1 MHTKKRKELYVLLL
15 IVVAY
20 VLAAVILVNYLA
32 TLYFNLVTE
41 FFGQQSSM
49 VITTEE
55 DANIDTEYYK
65 LDYTSVEELEADER
79 AYAEQVQAEG
89 VILLQNNNLPLQP
102 ATATFLGLYSR
113 DDKLS
118 AGVAVSTNAP
128 TMREQFEG
136 AGFSVNTAMIDYYN
150 SIEAEVSP
158 SQFSAAAR
166 DSVAEYNDLAVVVL
180 FSGGAESVDI
190 SVEDLRF
197 DETEQE
203 LVRYASENFEDV
215 VVLVNSSNTV
225 ELGFFEQFANL
236 SVLYINF
243 SGDAGMGVIPQLIAG
258 EITPSGKTADTF
270 AYDVESPIAMRN
282 YQVTAEDQG
291 LIVGGQRVGNYV
303 NYVEG
308 IYVGYRY
315 FETRYEDVV
324 LGQGNAGDFDYA
336 AEVQYPFGYG
346 LSYTDFDYSG
356 FSVQEN
362 ADSFTLSVTVT
373 NTGDSYA
380 GKEAVGF
387 YMQSPYTEYDIANG
401 VEKSAVELVEFAKTQ
416 ELAPGASEELSVEV
430 PKQSL
435 RAYDANNAKAYIVDD
450 GTYFF
455 TAAENAHAAVNNIL
469 QAKSEDG
476 GYTVDTARM
485 TGAGDAS
492 LVGTYVQEEF
502 DAETYSY
509 GADGEK
515 ITNKF
520 EDVDFNYYYDG
531 VTYVTRSDWTGT
543 IPEKAGDIEATDEL
557 LADFNP
563 TFESS
568 GEAAPA
574 MGESNGLSLASL
586 IGREYDDPYWDTLL
600 DQFSAEELM
609 GIVAYGG
616 FQTDSITSINK
627 PSSSDKDGPAGLDAS
642 QLGGD
647 TCYTFPSDSMLG
659 CTWNKELV
667 AQLGY
672 YISQD
677 CLLTG
682 TTGWYAPA
690 CNIHRVSI
698 CGRTREYFSEDA
710 YLSGAMSYAIASAAQ
725 AGGVVT
731 YTKHFALNEQENNRS
746 TVCTFANEQSIREI
760 YLKPFEMAVAEGG
773 SMGIMTSMNR
783 VGAVYSSSHYNLC
796 TAVLKDE
803 WGFKGVV
810 ITDFVSGPSDKVVP
824 REMILAGTDL
834 FLCTASDQSMFVE
847 NYAGDADILNA
858 LRDSAHRICYAY
870 ANSNLMN
877 GLTASSVVVDIT
889 PAWVYWMVA
898 LDALVLYGA
907 YIAVISPVLSKK
919 QPKEVKANE
928 AA

>member
-215 VVLVNSSNTV
+215 VVLINSSNTV

-282 YQVTAEDQG
+282 YQVTAEDQA
-291 LIVGGQRVGNYV
+291 LISGGQRVGNYV

-373 NTGDSYA
+373 NTGDTYA

-435 RAYDANNAKAYIVDD
+435 RAYDANNAKTYIVDD

-520 EDVDFNYYYDG
+520 EDVDLNYYYDG

-543 IPEKAGDIEATDEL
+543 IPEKAGNIEATDEL

-783 VGAVYSSSHYNLC
+783 VGAVYSCSHYNLC

>member
-215 VVLVNSSNTV
+215 VVLINSSNTV

-270 AYDVESPIAMRN
+270 AYDVASPIAMRN
-282 YQVTAEDQG
+282 YQVTAEDQA
-291 LIVGGQRVGNYV
+291 LISGGQRVGNYV

-373 NTGDSYA
+373 NTGDTYA

-435 RAYDANNAKAYIVDD
+435 HAYDANNAKTYIVDD

-469 QAKSEDG
+469 QAKSEDD

-520 EDVDFNYYYDG
+520 EDADLNYYYDG

-543 IPEKAGDIEATDEL
+543 IPEKAGNIEATDEL

>member
-215 VVLVNSSNTV
+215 VVLINSSNTV

-282 YQVTAEDQG
+282 YQVTAEDQA
-291 LIVGGQRVGNYV
+291 LISGGQRVGNYV

-373 NTGDSYA
+373 NTGDTYA

-435 RAYDANNAKAYIVDD
+435 RAYDANNAKTYIVDD

-520 EDVDFNYYYDG
+520 EDVDLNYYYDG

-543 IPEKAGDIEATDEL
+543 IPEKAGNIEATDEL

-600 DQFSAEELM
+600 NQFSAEELM
-609 GIVAYGG
+609 GIVDYGG

-919 QPKEVKANE
+919 QTKEVKANE

>member
-166 DSVAEYNDLAVVVL
+166 DSVAEYDDLAVVVL

-215 VVLVNSSNTV
+215 VVLINSSNTV

-291 LIVGGQRVGNYV
+291 LISGGQRVGNYV

-373 NTGDSYA
+373 NTGDTYA

-435 RAYDANNAKAYIVDD
+435 RAYDANNAKTYIVDD
-450 GTYFF
+450 GAYFF

-476 GYTVDTARM
+476 GYTIDTARM

-520 EDVDFNYYYDG
+520 EDVDLNYYYDG

-586 IGREYDDPYWDTLL
+586 IGRGYDDPYWDTLL

>member
-1 MHTKKRKELYVLLL
+1 MQQISLLPGEAFEELCGDKKIIQNKNLYRFTSDSILLSRFARAKYGD
-15 IVVAY
+15 VVADFCSGSGI
-20 VLAAVILVNYLA
+20 VGLHFLCLNGHISGV
-32 TLYFNLVTE
+32 TLFE
-41 FFGQQSSM
+41 M
-49 VITTEE
+49 
-55 DANIDTEYYK
+55 
-65 LDYTSVEELEADER
+65 
-79 AYAEQVQAEG
+79 
-89 VILLQNNNLPLQP
+89 QP
-102 ATATFLGLYSR
+102 S
-113 DDKLS
+113 LS
-118 AGVAVSTNAP
+118 D
-128 TMREQFEG
+128 M
-136 AGFSVNTAMIDYYN
+136 
-150 SIEAEVSP
+150 
-158 SQFSAAAR
+158 AAR
-166 DSVAEYNDLAVVVL
+166 TIAFNGFENALAVCC
-180 FSGGAESVDI
+180 
-190 SVEDLRF
+190 R
-197 DETEQE
+197 
-203 LVRYASENFEDV
+203 
-215 VVLVNSSNTV
+215 
-225 ELGFFEQFANL
+225 
-236 SVLYINF
+236 
-243 SGDAGMGVIPQLIAG
+243 
-258 EITPSGKTADTF
+258 
-270 AYDVESPIAMRN
+270 
-282 YQVTAEDQG
+282 
-291 LIVGGQRVGNYV
+291 
-303 NYVEG
+303 
-308 IYVGYRY
+308 
-315 FETRYEDVV
+315 
-324 LGQGNAGDFDYA
+324 
-336 AEVQYPFGYG
+336 
-346 LSYTDFDYSG
+346 
-356 FSVQEN
+356 
-362 ADSFTLSVTVT
+362 
-373 NTGDSYA
+373 
-380 GKEAVGF
+380 
-387 YMQSPYTEYDIANG
+387 
-401 VEKSAVELVEFAKTQ
+401 
-416 ELAPGASEELSVEV
+416 
-430 PKQSL
+430 
-435 RAYDANNAKAYIVDD
+435 
-450 GTYFF
+450 
-455 TAAENAHAAVNNIL
+455 L
-469 QAKSEDG
+469 QD
-476 GYTVDTARM
+476 
-485 TGAGDAS
+485 
-492 LVGTYVQEEF
+492 
-502 DAETYSY
+502 
-509 GADGEK
+509 
-515 ITNKF
+515 
-520 EDVDFNYYYDG
+520 
-531 VTYVTRSDWTGT
+531 
-543 IPEKAGDIEATDEL
+543 
-557 LADFNP
+557 
-563 TFESS
+563 
-568 GEAAPA
+568 
-574 MGESNGLSLASL
+574 

-710 YLSGAMSYAIASAAQ
+710 YLSGAMSYAIATAAQ

-824 REMILAGTDL
+824 REMILADTDL

>member
-215 VVLVNSSNTV
+215 VVLINSSNTV
-225 ELGFFEQFANL
+225 EQGFFEQFANL

-282 YQVTAEDQG
+282 YQVTAEDQA

-373 NTGDSYA
+373 NTGDTYA

-435 RAYDANNAKAYIVDD
+435 RAYDANNAKTYIVDA

-520 EDVDFNYYYDG
+520 EDVDLNYYYDG

-543 IPEKAGDIEATDEL
+543 IPEKAGNIEATDDL

>member
-166 DSVAEYNDLAVVVL
+166 DSVAEYDDLAVVVL

-215 VVLVNSSNTV
+215 VVLINSSNTV

-258 EITPSGKTADTF
+258 EITPSGRTADTF

-282 YQVTAEDQG
+282 YQVTAEDQA

-373 NTGDSYA
+373 NTGDTYA

-416 ELAPGASEELSVEV
+416 ELAPGASEELSAEV

-435 RAYDANNAKAYIVDD
+435 RAYDANNAKTYIVDA

-476 GYTVDTARM
+476 GYTVDAARM

-520 EDVDFNYYYDG
+520 EDVDLNYYYDG

-907 YIAVISPVLSKK
+907 YIAVISPVLFKK

>member
-89 VILLQNNNLPLQP
+89 VILLQNNNRPLHP

-215 VVLVNSSNTV
+215 VVLINSSNTV

-282 YQVTAEDQG
+282 YQVTAEDQA
-291 LIVGGQRVGNYV
+291 LISGGQRVGNYV

-373 NTGDSYA
+373 NTGDTYA

-435 RAYDANNAKAYIVDD
+435 RAYDANNAKTYIVDD

-520 EDVDFNYYYDG
+520 EDVDLNYYYDG

-543 IPEKAGDIEATDEL
+543 IPEKAGNIEATDEL

-834 FLCTASDQSMFVE
+834 FLCTASDQSMFME

-907 YIAVISPVLSKK
+907 YIAVISPVLCKK

>member
-79 AYAEQVQAEG
+79 VYAEQVQAEG

-215 VVLVNSSNTV
+215 VVLINSSNTV

-282 YQVTAEDQG
+282 YQVTAEDQA
-291 LIVGGQRVGNYV
+291 LISGGQRVGNYV

-373 NTGDSYA
+373 NTGDTYA

-435 RAYDANNAKAYIVDD
+435 RAYDANNAKTYIVDD

-502 DAETYSY
+502 DAETYSSSW
-509 GADGEK
+509 
-515 ITNKF
+515 
-520 EDVDFNYYYDG
+520 
-531 VTYVTRSDWTGT
+531 RSW
-543 IPEKAGDIEATDEL
+543 A
-557 LADFNP
+557 
-563 TFESS
+563 
-568 GEAAPA
+568 
-574 MGESNGLSLASL
+574 
-586 IGREYDDPYWDTLL
+586 
-600 DQFSAEELM
+600 
-609 GIVAYGG
+609 
-616 FQTDSITSINK
+616 ITSRK
-627 PSSSDKDGPAGLDAS
+627 
-642 QLGGD
+642 
-647 TCYTFPSDSMLG
+647 T
-659 CTWNKELV
+659 
-667 AQLGY
+667 
-672 YISQD
+672 
-677 CLLTG
+677 
-682 TTGWYAPA
+682 A
-690 CNIHRVSI
+690 C
-698 CGRTREYFSEDA
+698 
-710 YLSGAMSYAIASAAQ
+710 
-725 AGGVVT
+725 
-731 YTKHFALNEQENNRS
+731 
-746 TVCTFANEQSIREI
+746 
-760 YLKPFEMAVAEGG
+760 
-773 SMGIMTSMNR
+773 
-783 VGAVYSSSHYNLC
+783 
-796 TAVLKDE
+796 
-803 WGFKGVV
+803 
-810 ITDFVSGPSDKVVP
+810 
-824 REMILAGTDL
+824 
-834 FLCTASDQSMFVE
+834 
-847 NYAGDADILNA
+847 
-858 LRDSAHRICYAY
+858 
-870 ANSNLMN
+870 
-877 GLTASSVVVDIT
+877 
-889 PAWVYWMVA
+889 
-898 LDALVLYGA
+898 
-907 YIAVISPVLSKK
+907 
-919 QPKEVKANE
+919 
-928 AA
+928 

>member
-1 MHTKKRKELYVLLL
+1 M
-15 IVVAY
+15 
-20 VLAAVILVNYLA
+20 
-32 TLYFNLVTE
+32 
-41 FFGQQSSM
+41 
-49 VITTEE
+49 
-55 DANIDTEYYK
+55 
-65 LDYTSVEELEADER
+65 
-79 AYAEQVQAEG
+79 
-89 VILLQNNNLPLQP
+89 
-102 ATATFLGLYSR
+102 
-113 DDKLS
+113 
-118 AGVAVSTNAP
+118 
-128 TMREQFEG
+128 
-136 AGFSVNTAMIDYYN
+136 
-150 SIEAEVSP
+150 
-158 SQFSAAAR
+158 
-166 DSVAEYNDLAVVVL
+166 
-180 FSGGAESVDI
+180 
-190 SVEDLRF
+190 
-197 DETEQE
+197 
-203 LVRYASENFEDV
+203 
-215 VVLVNSSNTV
+215 
-225 ELGFFEQFANL
+225 
-236 SVLYINF
+236 
-243 SGDAGMGVIPQLIAG
+243 
-258 EITPSGKTADTF
+258 
-270 AYDVESPIAMRN
+270 
-282 YQVTAEDQG
+282 
-291 LIVGGQRVGNYV
+291 
-303 NYVEG
+303 
-308 IYVGYRY
+308 
-315 FETRYEDVV
+315 

-373 NTGDSYA
+373 NTGDTYA

-435 RAYDANNAKAYIVDD
+435 RAYDANNAKTYIVDD

-520 EDVDFNYYYDG
+520 EDVDLNYYYDG

-543 IPEKAGDIEATDEL
+543 IPEKAGNIEATDEL

>member
-89 VILLQNNNLPLQP
+89 VILLQNNNRPLQP

-215 VVLVNSSNTV
+215 VVLINSSNTV

-282 YQVTAEDQG
+282 YQVTAEDQA
-291 LIVGGQRVGNYV
+291 LISGGQRVGNYV

-373 NTGDSYA
+373 NTGDTYA

-435 RAYDANNAKAYIVDD
+435 RAYDANNAKTYIVDD

-520 EDVDFNYYYDG
+520 EDVDLNYYYDG

-543 IPEKAGDIEATDEL
+543 IPEKAGNIEATDEL

-847 NYAGDADILNA
+847 NYAGDTDILNA

-907 YIAVISPVLSKK
+907 YIAVISPVLCKK

>member
-20 VLAAVILVNYLA
+20 VLAAVILVNYLV

-89 VILLQNNNLPLQP
+89 VILLQNNNLPLRP

-190 SVEDLRF
+190 TVEDLRF

-215 VVLVNSSNTV
+215 VVLINSSNTV

-282 YQVTAEDQG
+282 YQVTAEDQA

-373 NTGDSYA
+373 NTGDTYA

-416 ELAPGASEELSVEV
+416 ELAPGASEELSAEV

-435 RAYDANNAKAYIVDD
+435 RAYDANNAKTYIVDD

-520 EDVDFNYYYDG
+520 EDVDLNYYYDG

-907 YIAVISPVLSKK
+907 YLAVISPVLSKK